1 MMLLLKEKAR
11 KTAPIKKNC
20 RSMLVFSST
29 ASGKSLVTCLIRV
42 FIWII
47 MNLRALVR
55 KEENATYLCS
65 ACYVFLKR
73 AVRICVA
80 RLLNFACHLFCPLFV
95 WSMNTMILILPQCV
109 SFDIQRITRAE
120 GDFWKENLFQK
131 YCRSSEVSGNVG
143 GKSRNSG
150 FPGGGTVKDQEVW

>member
-1 MMLLLKEKAR
+1 MRE
-11 KTAPIKKNC
+11 TAPIKKK
-20 RSMLVFSST
+20 LPIDAGFSST
-29 ASGKSLVTCLIRV
+29 ASGNSLVTCLIRV

-95 WSMNTMILILPQCV
+95 WSMNTMILILPSCV
-109 SFDIQRITRAE
+109 SFDFPLITKSWEWWYVFGRKVY
-120 GDFWKENLFQK
+120 F
-131 YCRSSEVSGNVG
+131 RNVG
-143 GKSRNSG
+143 GAAKYLEMWYQVFKWVRTCILS
-150 FPGGGTVKDQEVW
+150 PW